1 MKNVIITG
9 ATGFIGQTLAHTIK
23 RRFGVGCNVIEL
35 GSQVVDLSCKEET
48 FRWFE
53 KTRWTFDCDHI
64 IHLAALYKAGD
75 WPVHHQ
81 ATQFHVNMLI
91 NVNMLEAW
99 RTFLPRAKMTSI
111 LSYCMYPS
119 HSEPHPESELFGTE
133 PEDYLFAYAFTKK
146 AQVIGQRAYAREH
159 GLRST
164 SVILPTVYGPG
175 DSFAENSHV
184 VGALIGKFVRAVR
197 SGAAEVEV
205 WGDGTQE
212 REFLYVEDAADG
224 IVAAAQKAEQ
234 DVLNLGAGV
243 AHAVS
248 YIAQQIASAA
258 GFEGKIA
265 YNMNRFVGV
274 KRRVLAVSKMRDEL
288 GWTAPTS
295 LRDGVMRTVR
305 WYESALN
312 GANRA
317 HLASPALLMP
327 DAV

>member
-1 MKNVIITG
+1 MKKVIVTG
-9 ATGFIGQTLAHTIK
+9 ATGFIGRTLVDTIS
-23 RRFGVGCNVIEL
+23 RRFGLRCDVIAL
-35 GSQVVDLSCKEET
+35 SSKMADLSSKDET
-48 FRWFE
+48 FDWFE

-64 IHLAALYKAGD
+64 IHLATLYKAGD
-75 WPVHHQ
+75 WPVKHQ
-81 ATQFHVNMLI
+81 ATQFHVNMSI

-99 RTFLPRAKMTSI
+99 RTFFPNAKMTSI

-119 HSEPHPESELFGTE
+119 RSEAHSESEVYGTE

-146 AQVIGQRAYAREH
+146 AQLIGQRAYAREH

-175 DSFAENSHV
+175 DSFGENSHV

-224 IVAAAQKAEQ
+224 IIAAALKSDH

-243 AHAVS
+243 AHSVDH
-248 YIAQQIASAA
+248 IAKRIQSAS
-258 GFEGKIA
+258 GFKGRIV
-265 YNMNRFVGV
+265 YNLNRFVGV
-274 KRRVLAVSKMRDEL
+274 KRRVLDVSKMREEL
-288 GWTAPTS
+288 GWLATTGLEEGLARTIRSYAVTLQPNPTVTATS
-295 LRDGVMRTVR
+295 PV
-305 WYESALN
+305 
-312 GANRA
+312 
-317 HLASPALLMP
+317 
-327 DAV
+327 